1 MKEEDKLRKE
11 LGMENP
17 FRVPEDYF
25 EGFTSQLMSRLPE
38 KEKSDVFRT
47 PTTWEKIRPWVYMA
61 AMFVGIWLMMKIF
74 NGFGEKEHGFYNPEI
89 VAGFQNDSNI
99 DYLMMGGDI
108 SEYDILTYQDSV
120 NTYMHDASIDD
131 SSEN

>member
-38 KEKSDVFRT
+38 KLEIKKPR
-47 PTTWEKIRPWVYMA
+47 KGA
-61 AMFVGIWLMMKIF
+61 
-74 NGFGEKEHGFYNPEI
+74 PEVPSRI
-89 VAGFQNDSNI
+89 ELLYTVLQTVA
-99 DYLMMGGDI
+99 
-108 SEYDILTYQDSV
+108 
-120 NTYMHDASIDD
+120 
-131 SSEN
+131 

>member
-61 AMFVGIWLMMKIF
+61 AMFVGAALIIR
-74 NGFGEKEHGFYNPEI
+74 
-89 VAGFQNDSNI
+89 VASSRVDVPVHEQSVLADDPDMETEMEYIDVAIDNSMLDDYSLYVYLTDEDSK
-99 DYLMMGGDI
+99 
-108 SEYDILTYQDSV
+108 Q
-120 NTYMHDASIDD
+120 
-131 SSEN
+131 

>member
-61 AMFVGIWLMMKIF
+61 AMFVGAALIIR
-74 NGFGEKEHGFYNPEI
+74 
-89 VAGFQNDSNI
+89 VASSRVDVPVHEQSVLADDTDMETEMEYIDVAIDNSMLDDYSLYVYLTDEDSK
-99 DYLMMGGDI
+99 
-108 SEYDILTYQDSV
+108 Q
-120 NTYMHDASIDD
+120 
-131 SSEN
+131 